1 MSNKE
6 VSLFIQ
12 NKAKND
18 FGILKKWTDYSLKK
32 ESQATFYDELEKLI
46 QKQIQEK
53 LDYDFNGLLRFL
65 YQEDIS
71 EKKIKAVFDGSFSDE
86 VAQKITKLYIER
98 CQEKYNT
105 RKAFENKDEIGD
117 W

>member
-1 MSNKE
+1 MNEKE
-6 VSLFIQ
+6 VCIFVQ

-18 FGILKKWTDYSLKK
+18 FNILKKWTDYSLKK
-32 ESQATFYDELEKLI
+32 ESESIFYEELERLI

-53 LDYDFNGLLRFL
+53 LDNDFNGLLLFL

-71 EKKIKAVFDGSFSDE
+71 EQKIKAVFDGSFSDE

-98 CQEKYNT
+98 CQEKYLT

>member
-12 NKAKND
+12 NKAKYD
-18 FGILKKWTDYSLKK
+18 FCILKKWTDFSLKK
-32 ESQATFYDELEKLI
+32 ESETTFYNELENLI

-53 LDYDFNGLLRFL
+53 LDHDFNGLLRFL

-86 VAQKITKLYIER
+86 VAKKITKLYIER